1 MITPDPAAVEPDE
14 RPRRDGRP
22 EKGLGRGSLQV
33 AFEQLTTSKPG
44 MGAASGFLMTSTIAL
59 RARNLRK
66 QYPKVL
72 AVAGLDLEV
81 QRGEVFGLL
90 GPNGAGKT
98 TTLEMLEGIT
108 PVDSGAI
115 EVLGL
120 NWKTAARAIRA
131 RIGVQLQSTSL
142 FNKITPREAL
152 DLYGS
157 YYPKCLTSDAL
168 LELVQLTDKADAYH
182 ATLSGGQMQRLALAM
197 ALVNDPEL
205 VFLDEPTTGLDP
217 QARRGLWE
225 VVRQIKAE
233 GRTVILTTHYMDEAE
248 VLCDRLAIMDHGRVL
263 TEGTPLGLIQQL
275 AIPSV
280 VELAFATAAPDPAP
294 YAQRLA
300 LPVKALA
307 DRWEIATLDPKA
319 ILPALLEAAEAA
331 RVPYTQIH
339 VRRAT
344 LEDVFLQ
351 LTGRS
356 LRD

>member
-1 MITPDPAAVEPDE
+1 MSAGP
-14 RPRRDGRP
+14 
-22 EKGLGRGSLQV
+22 
-33 AFEQLTTSKPG
+33 
-44 MGAASGFLMTSTIAL
+44 AL
-59 RARNLRK
+59 RVQGIRK
-66 QYPKVL
+66 RYPGVV

-98 TTLEMLEGIT
+98 TTLEMIEGLT
-108 PVDSGAI
+108 PPDAGEI
-115 EVLGL
+115 RLLGL
-120 NWKTAARAIRA
+120 DWKRDGRAIRS

-157 YYPKCLTSDAL
+157 YYPKRRSTSEL
-168 LELVQLTDKADAYH
+168 LALVQLEDKADAYH
-182 ATLSGGQMQRLALAM
+182 ITLSGGQQQRLALAL

-217 QARRGLWE
+217 QARRGLWD
-225 VVRQIKAE
+225 VVRRIRAE

-248 VLCDRLAIMDHGRVL
+248 VLCDRLAVIDHGRLL
-263 TEGTPLGLIQQL
+263 TSGTPQGLIRNL

-280 VELAFATAAPDPAP
+280 VELTFDGAVPDPGPLRA
-294 YAQRLA
+294 RLD
-300 LPVKALA
+300 LPVEATGEA
-307 DRWEIATLDPKA
+307 WEIPTHDPKTL
-319 ILPALLEAAEAA
+319 LPRLLEAAEALA
-331 RVPYTQIH
+331 VPYRQIH

-344 LEDVFLQ
+344 LEDVFLH